1 MDPLDFLTEEELIK
15 FFHCKKT
22 EISCMEEPHTF
33 LNQLRDHNLV
43 PEDLYQKVIKMRSKE
58 RRQDGVYEIL
68 NWLENERG
76 QCVKLFW
83 SCVFQ
88 DHILQKYPILR
99 FLRKSL
105 LDGQS
110 LHLFFFLV
118 FFLKALIV
126 CRYCDSAIILIVSVS
141 RSGSFKNYEKL
152 PDTEETNNNENKS
165 VQKEEKK
172 VQGKKGGGKR
182 KKSVEEPEEEEEPG
196 PSSCSTPVR
205 KKPTTRPTFS
215 SPLIR
220 GQKADIWT
228 WGLYKTFLPVTC
240 GDKEGTL
247 YRDKLAK
254 GMKCILSKG
263 HWFTPSGFEK
273 FAGKANY
280 KNWKLSIR
288 CQNTP
293 LKKLIQCPHTKRRCV
308 RKSRRVLFPVGYS
321 ESSSSQSE
329 SDEEME
335 GSSED
340 QEEER
345 EEDRGQEEEEEVD
358 DEEEEDNEEEEED
371 NEEERDDE
379 EEEEEGLE
387 EEEEGD
393 DEEEDVEEEK
403 EGNEEERQPL
413 DPVFEAAVLPV
424 SCGSVTGALYK
435 IRFAGPRS
443 KSIRT
448 EECWFTPEEFVKQ
461 ELTDGHWKRD
471 ILCHGQTLSYLV
483 EMKILYIHSLLCE
496 CYRCRPADPLA
507 LNNDDVCFIC
517 DSDGDDDGQL
527 VCCDECPR
535 AFHPNCHLPPSQN
548 NAHGEKWTCTFCI
561 WRINHQMWTHMSLE
575 DALNSS
581 ANQNIM
587 RCEYLLLCLYK
598 EDTQHVFADDP
609 VTTEESYSSM
619 ISNPMWLNSVRN
631 KLQRNHYSTVG
642 EFVGDIRLIFQNC
655 QTFNRGNELGMM
667 GARLSEIFEQKLHIV
682 FKIQ

>member
-1 MDPLDFLTEEELIK
+1 MDPLDFLTQEELTK

-33 LNQLRDHNLV
+33 LNQLRDYNLV

-68 NWLENERG
+68 NQLENERG
-76 QCVKLFW
+76 QWVQLFW

-105 LDGQS
+105 LDG
-110 LHLFFFLV
+110 
-118 FFLKALIV
+118 
-126 CRYCDSAIILIVSVS
+126 
-141 RSGSFKNYEKL
+141 SFKCYENL
-152 PDTEETNNNENKS
+152 PDTGETNNNENES

-172 VQGKKGGGKR
+172 VQGKKGGRKR
-182 KKSVEEPEEEEEPG
+182 KKSAEEPEEEEEEPG
-196 PSSCSTPVR
+196 PSSSSTPVR

-215 SPLIR
+215 SPLKR
-220 GQKADIWT
+220 GEKPDIWT

-240 GDKEGTL
+240 GEKVGTL

-263 HWFTPSGFEK
+263 LWFTPSGFEK
-273 FAGKANY
+273 FAGKAHC

-293 LKKLIQCPHTKRRCV
+293 LKKLIQEDHLRCPHTKRRCV
-308 RKSRRVLFPVGYS
+308 RKSRKVLFPDIS

-329 SDEEME
+329 SDVETE

-345 EEDRGQEEEEEVD
+345 EEDRGQEEEEEDNGDEGDDEEEEEEVD

-371 NEEERDDE
+371 DEEERDDE
-379 EEEEEGLE
+379 EEEEEEVDNE
-387 EEEEGD
+387 EEDDNAEEEGD
-393 DEEEDVEEEK
+393 DEEERDDEEEEK
-403 EGNEEERQPL
+403 AGNEEEEEEHQPL
-413 DPVFEAAVLPV
+413 DPAFEAAVLPV

-461 ELTDGHWKRD
+461 GLTDGHWRRD
-471 ILCHGQTLSYLV
+471 ILCHDQTLNYLV

-496 CYRCRPADPLA
+496 CDRCRPADPLA

-517 DSDGDDDGQL
+517 DSDGDDDEQL

-535 AFHPNCHLPPSQN
+535 AFHPNCHLPNLQIN
-548 NAHGEKWTCTFCI
+548 THGKKWTCTFCI
-561 WRINHQMWTHMSLE
+561 WRINHQMWFHMSLE
-575 DALNSS
+575 DALKSS

-598 EDTQHVFADDP
+598 EDTQRVFADDP
-609 VTTEESYSSM
+609 VTTEENYSSVVA
-619 ISNPMWLNSVRN
+619 NPMWLNRVRT
-631 KLQRNHYSTVG
+631 KLQRDHYSTVG
-642 EFVGDIRLIFQNC
+642 EFIGDIRLIFQNC
-655 QTFNRGNELGMM
+655 QTFNRDNNLGMM
-667 GARLSEIFEQKLHIV
+667 GARLSEIFEQKFHIV
-682 FKIQ
+682 FKIL

>member
-1 MDPLDFLTEEELIK
+1 MDPLDFLTQEELIK

-43 PEDLYQKVIKMRSKE
+43 PEDLYQK
-58 RRQDGVYEIL
+58 
-68 NWLENERG
+68 
-76 QCVKLFW
+76 
-83 SCVFQ
+83 

-105 LDGQS
+105 LDG
-110 LHLFFFLV
+110 
-118 FFLKALIV
+118 
-126 CRYCDSAIILIVSVS
+126 
-141 RSGSFKNYEKL
+141 SFKNYEKL
-152 PDTEETNNNENKS
+152 PDTEEMNNNENKS
-165 VQKEEKK
+165 VQKEEK
-172 VQGKKGGGKR
+172 
-182 KKSVEEPEEEEEPG
+182 
-196 PSSCSTPVR
+196 
-205 KKPTTRPTFS
+205 
-215 SPLIR
+215 
-220 GQKADIWT
+220 
-228 WGLYKTFLPVTC
+228 
-240 GDKEGTL
+240 
-247 YRDKLAK
+247 
-254 GMKCILSKG
+254 KG

-273 FAGKANY
+273 FAGKANC

-293 LKKLIQCPHTKRRCV
+293 LKKLIQSRSQTKYPERIC
-308 RKSRRVLFPVGYS
+308 SLL
-321 ESSSSQSE
+321 ESE

-345 EEDRGQEEEEEVD
+345 EEDRGQEEEEE
-358 DEEEEDNEEEEED
+358 EED
-371 NEEERDDE
+371 NEEERDNE
-379 EEEEEGLE
+379 EEEEEGLA

-413 DPVFEAAVLPV
+413 DPAFEAAVLPV

-471 ILCHGQTLSYLV
+471 ILCHGQTLNDLV

-535 AFHPNCHLPPSQN
+535 AFHPNCHLPPLQN

-609 VTTEESYSSM
+609 VTTEESYSSV

-667 GARLSEIFEQKLHIV
+667 GARLCEIFEQKLHIV
-682 FKIQ
+682 FKIP